1 MVLER
6 RETPEWRN
14 AMNWIERLWRAAQS
28 RKPKARKYCAR
39 DFLVPVLCIPTED
52 GWWATLSLWRALV
65 FRADPESTIYC
76 PLSPMCPALPPPLT
90 PVPPHA
96 ALKCPPQICFL
107 PGLES
112 GRPLASQVLRL
123 ICMEPDLPHLQGW
136 GTWLAGLSAPQ
147 TVPKKCS
154 WMLFWTFTAYC
165 LFVTCFLAR
174 KHSQKSA

>member
-76 PLSPMCPALPPPLT
+76 PLSP
-90 PVPPHA
+90 VP
-96 ALKCPPQICFL
+96 CSPPQMPSSNLLFAWLWLEPRTPLGACLVYLLNFPNLELFCFRNL
-107 PGLES
+107 LLFPRFSLKF
-112 GRPLASQVLRL
+112 
-123 ICMEPDLPHLQGW
+123 
-136 GTWLAGLSAPQ
+136 
-147 TVPKKCS
+147 VPKNVSRDNLSYWITLCNQHKLSSQC
-154 WMLFWTFTAYC
+154 FWDQVTFTYFVKVF
-165 LFVTCFLAR
+165 LFKA
-174 KHSQKSA
+174 